1 MSQIIFPINQLPLVI
16 DIGKQ
21 AEKGV
26 TRIGFDMH
34 EWLDDWP
41 GMKFS
46 VQPVRPGEA
55 ESYIAATE
63 QVGDILFWLVG
74 AVDTEKAGAGM
85 LEVLGVTEDERKL
98 SAMCRT
104 SIATTNTVST
114 AEIPEP
120 NQPWVDQ
127 VILAGEGAKAGAQAA
142 SKSASAAETAKADA
156 DAQATAA
163 GESAKAAAK
172 SATDAAESVKDVFIV
187 KVGTDKLCSH
197 TKQEIVGAASAG
209 KVCLMV
215 YYNGEVLKYKGIEKH
230 GDETTCPYFV
240 GSLYEYN
247 GTWYATKVTVL
258 SGSKTTFDG
267 SPIRISS
274 PQSLRFTGAV
284 NATYDGSKYVKV
296 EIPRASLPETAD
308 PLKQLVTDADGKV
321 AWEDRLAYKYTT
333 TSEVVNL
340 AATVLENIDDNGDG
354 VLDNIAFITIP
365 WATDIVAGSMAT
377 IAYNGTNYECEAIAY
392 NAIVPDAPEGPCALG
407 NISALGFEGIDGSN
421 ADAPFTLVTQPSTL
435 AVEQGGIYGILMIG
449 DGSASVTLSVTSKQ
463 TQTTIKTIDPELLGE
478 KTITL
483 TFDAEGNITSDTPF
497 AEAWAMTPAE
507 LQSAI
512 VIKAPYNNFYG
523 NRTYTVESV
532 GKQEGS
538 QIFPGQAIALRV
550 QSAIP
555 FDTSDVSQND
565 VVSYIGWTA
574 AGLSKDSATTQFL
587 PRIVLSNSYLKY
599 VNGYWRAVS
608 IDTLKED
615 LTCVVN
621 VTVDS
626 SETVIDCDKT
636 YAQVAEA
643 INAGKDV
650 RALVKCEDGSMGL
663 VLRLAMLG
671 GNGCAFN
678 GTWIV
683 GSGADAVK
691 AAYTFAMNSD
701 GTNSYEMRTF

>member
-1 MSQIIFPINQLPLVI
+1 MSQIIYPITHLPPVI

-21 AEKGV
+21 TEKGV

-41 GMKFS
+41 GMTFS

-74 AVDTEKAGAGM
+74 SVDTEKAGAGT

-114 AEIPEP
+114 AEIPAP

-127 VILAGEGAKAGAQAA
+127 VILAGE
-142 SKSASAAETAKADA
+142 SAKADA
-156 DAQATAA
+156 LD
-163 GESAKAAAK
+163 AAK
-172 SATDAAESVKDVFIV
+172 SAITAAESAAQVEAAMKGLNEDFGNSSVFIV
-187 KVGTDKLCSH
+187 RAKNKSENFPVQYADRT
-197 TKQEIVGAASAG
+197 QEEIRAAVAAG
-209 KVCLMV
+209 KTCVLVDNDGKVYTYWDESTIQSVSGEMV
-215 YYNGEVLKYKGIEKH
+215 KSLRFMGALNY
-230 GDETTCPYFV
+230 DTTNRVWYRYAVHVRPDRQATWV
-240 GSLYEYN
+240 GS
-247 GTWYATKVTVL
+247 GVRTATQNKLKLTGAV
-258 SGSKTTFDG
+258 KAEFDG
-267 SPIRISS
+267 SA
-274 PQSLRFTGAV
+274 AV
-284 NATYDGSKYVKV
+284 TV
-296 EIPRASLPETAD
+296 EIPNASLPETAD

-333 TSEVVNL
+333 GEGEVVNL
-340 AATVLENIDDNGDG
+340 PPTALVG
-354 VLDNIAFITIP
+354 VDSDEIEETKEYFTLTTL
-365 WATDIVAGSMAT
+365 WAVDIEAGKIYDVT
-377 IAYNGTNYECEAIAY
+377 YNGKTYACPAVRVEEDGLTAHLLGDTDQMGISGGN
-392 NAIVPDAPEGPCALG
+392 PDAPFFMICFPNSMFAPDWTYL
-407 NISALGFEGIDGSN
+407 ARLQAKDGAN
-421 ADAPFTLVTQPSTL
+421 
-435 AVEQGGIYGILMIG
+435 
-449 DGSASVTLSVTSKQ
+449 SVTISVSHIDRVTK
-463 TQTTIKTIDPELLGE
+463 IKTIDPDLLPRGAMR
-478 KTITL
+478 KTVTL

-507 LQSAI
+507 LQSSI
-512 VIKAPYNNFYG
+512 VIKAPYNNYYG
-523 NRTYTVESV
+523 NRAYTVESV

-538 QIFPGQAIALRV
+538 PFIPGKGITLRV

-565 VVSYIGWTA
+565 VVFYIGWTA
-574 AGLSKDSATTQFL
+574 AGLSADSATTQFL
-587 PRIVLSNSYLKY
+587 PRIVLANSYLKY

-626 SETVIDCDKT
+626 TETVLDCDKT
-636 YAQVAEA
+636 FAQVAEA

-650 RALVKCEDGSMGL
+650 RALVRYADDSMGL

-691 AAYTFAMNSD
+691 AAYTFAMNSN
-701 GTNSYEMRTF
+701 GTNSYEMRMF